1 MKKVFPLITAML
13 LHLHVQADTWNGSAS
28 DKTWYDETKTEF
40 HIYNAAQLRGVAD
53 LVNDGTSTFK
63 ETTIYLENDIDL
75 GNHPWI
81 PIGYGNY
88 NPNFFCG
95 TFNGNDHSI
104 TNLYISTNK
113 LTGTYFG
120 TGLFGNTENSSFLNL
135 HIQGRIEHDSTH
147 GLGSYLGGLVG
158 DCRNGKIENIRS
170 KIDISI
176 ISDGSW
182 GLGGDNCDYGFVAGC
197 ATTISKVYSE
207 GTLSFT
213 NCGTASAF
221 WGGIAGRAG
230 NIEECYSN
238 TQMIIPHD
246 ASYGNPPS
254 VGGIAGYV
262 DYSVKNSIFTGSIS
276 VNYYGGK
283 NCFTG
288 GICGMGERGI
298 KIENVIAAPSY
309 FYSYAQA
316 SATCLI
322 NRSATPVVQN
332 AYYANTYAG
341 SYETYGTA
349 VSEDYLKS
357 GAVLNGFDTNIWE
370 FKAGKYPRLKSL
382 IPTYAINAPTEHGS
396 IAYCVTE
403 GGEAKIKINSYQDW
417 EIDKVFVNQMDVTS
431 QMNGSMLIFEDIQ
444 ENKDL
449 FVVYKQTP
457 SNVRSLQQNASF
469 DISKTAEG
477 FQVSGVQLGKTI
489 AVYDLNGMELVRQSS
504 NGKNLFALPKGLYII
519 SACGQSKKVSF

>member
-88 NPNFFCG
+88 NPKYFCG

-170 KIDISI
+170 KIDLSI
-176 ISDGSW
+176 ISNGSW
-182 GLGGDNCDYGFVAGC
+182 GLGGDNCYYGFVAGC

-213 NCGTASAF
+213 NCGTASGYF
-221 WGGIAGRAG
+221 GGITGRAG

-403 GGEAKIKINSYQDW
+403 GGEAKIKINSNQDW
-417 EIDKVFVNQMDVTS
+417 EIDKVFVNQIDVTS
-431 QMNGSMLIFEDIQ
+431 QMNGNMLVFEDIQ
-444 ENKDL
+444 ENKDI

-457 SNVRSLQQNASF
+457 SSVRSLQLNSSF